1 MTAIDHPDFSQ
12 PVNFDTM
19 QLPDSGEGQVSGT
32 IAMMRRYAVQDS
44 KHPALVQQLNARL
57 QGCMDVHDALQ
68 RIFDQAK
75 QSMYFQ
81 RDEATGDW
89 LAPDVVEV
97 LVRPADVA
105 LLTQQPDSQPVPG
118 DCDCFSMYIA
128 AMLQH
133 IGVPCA
139 FVTVSANP
147 TAPNQFSHVYVVAF
161 PNEPDA
167 RTVMDASHGPYIGWE
182 APNTGRYKEWP
193 LCQGDSGTAG
203 AFPIL
208 MFLSLVATA
217 WWAYE
222 RFFAQ
227 GAVSA
232 VEEYA

>member
-1 MTAIDHPDFSQ
+1 MTTIDHPDFSQ

-57 QGCMDVHDALQ
+57 QGCMDVQDALQ

-118 DCDCFSMYIA
+118 IAIVSQCILRPCFS
-128 AMLQH
+128 
-133 IGVPCA
+133 
-139 FVTVSANP
+139 T
-147 TAPNQFSHVYVVAF
+147 
-161 PNEPDA
+161 
-167 RTVMDASHGPYIGWE
+167 
-182 APNTGRYKEWP
+182 
-193 LCQGDSGTAG
+193 SGCRALLLRCRLTRLR
-203 AFPIL
+203 PI
-208 MFLSLVATA
+208 SLVMFM
-217 WWAYE
+217 WWRSLMSLMRE
-222 RFFAQ
+222 R
-227 GAVSA
+227 
-232 VEEYA
+232 